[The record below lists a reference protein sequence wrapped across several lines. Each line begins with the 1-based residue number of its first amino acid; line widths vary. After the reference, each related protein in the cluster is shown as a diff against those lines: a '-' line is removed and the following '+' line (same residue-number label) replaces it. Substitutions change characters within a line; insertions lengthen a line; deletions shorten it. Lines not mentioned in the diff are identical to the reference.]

1 MENKCMKRKITTKN
15 FEKVLDNLKQYYQD
29 NVKGSGA
36 TEKAFL
42 TDFNVFLDELVSQDV
57 FGTEG
62 QCDPRGDQRD

>member
-1 MENKCMKRKITTKN
+1 MKKKATSKN
-15 FEKVLDNLKQYYQD
+15 FEKVLDNFKQYYRD

-42 TDFNVFLDELVSQDV
+42 SDFNAFLDELASQDA